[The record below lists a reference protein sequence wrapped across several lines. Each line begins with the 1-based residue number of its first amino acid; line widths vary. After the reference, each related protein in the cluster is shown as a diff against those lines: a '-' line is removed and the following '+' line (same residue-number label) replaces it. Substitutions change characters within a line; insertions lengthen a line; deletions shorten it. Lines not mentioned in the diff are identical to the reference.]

1 VVTSEPIDTGRG
13 SLRPKSR
20 TNVVDLREQDDAAPN
35 GLPMW
40 LDTQANKAGRLLTL
54 ILIPPDLVDA
64 VTARVAN
71 VRILVE
77 QEWWESNAALA
88 DPLEGR
94 QVLTSPV
101 TSRRR
106 RLSTMIWRP

>member
-1 VVTSEPIDTGRG
+1 
-13 SLRPKSR
+13 
-20 TNVVDLREQDDAAPN
+20 
-35 GLPMW
+35 
-40 LDTQANKAGRLLTL
+40 LTL
-54 ILIPPDLVDA
+54 ILIPPDLIDA

-71 VRILVE
+71 VGVRILVE

-101 TSRRR
+101 PSRRR